1 MLHRKKP
8 SYKSKF
14 LFTYIVFSG
23 RLLKIKKT
31 AVKARFQ
38 IKLMIRTTSSR
49 SCHFWTKVQINLEA
63 YTDSKPSHGICSVR
77 VSISSLALC
86 PSLELLTR
94 FKYNIGFNLQKAL
107 GQSILIVLAFL
118 QHAQKPLRRGK
129 HPMKRES
136 HIL

>member
-1 MLHRKKP
+1 M
-8 SYKSKF
+8 
-14 LFTYIVFSG
+14 
-23 RLLKIKKT
+23 
-31 AVKARFQ
+31 
-38 IKLMIRTTSSR
+38 
-49 SCHFWTKVQINLEA
+49 
-63 YTDSKPSHGICSVR
+63 R

-129 HPMKRES
+129 HPMKRVTHFMNKIEWTTEGS
-136 HIL
+136 NDLEIRREELNEFIRENLGKVREF